1 MAQIDQAANLRNL
14 VKQDEATAP
23 LQQER
28 ARVITVVSGKG
39 GTGKTFFSVN
49 FALRLAEIGKKV
61 LVIDAD
67 FGLSNVDVLLGTKPK
82 YSLGDVLRGEVQL
95 EEAVCTGHYGIRYI
109 SGGTGDEALL
119 NLKKGKLNTL
129 YQQIKD
135 SPLTQDLDFLLFDC
149 SAGID
154 PLVLHLLSSSD
165 SGLLVMTT
173 EPTSLMDAFVLV
185 KSIAAKKRKPPI
197 QFVMNRADGF
207 LEATVVA
214 RNFKNIVEKY
224 VSYDLRYLG
233 YVSSDKHVAQS
244 VKMQVPLML
253 SFPNCEAAK
262 NIKTLVSQQTETEK
276 KTNGGGIRR
285 FFERMIA
292 SDE

>member
-1 MAQIDQAANLRNL
+1 MAQIDQAENLRNL
-14 VKQDEATAP
+14 VKQDESEGAP
-23 LQQER
+23 QGVLT
-28 ARVITVVSGKG
+28 RVVTVVSGKG

-49 FALRLAEIGKKV
+49 FALRLAEVGKRV

-82 YSLGDVLRGEVQL
+82 YGLGDVIRGDVKL
-95 EEAVCTGHYGIRYI
+95 EEAVCTGHYGIQYI
-109 SGGTGDEALL
+109 SGGVGDEALL
-119 NLKKGKLNTL
+119 NLKKTKLSAL
-129 YQQIKD
+129 YNQIKA
-135 SPLTQDLDFLLFDC
+135 SPLMDDLDFLIFDC
-149 SAGID
+149 SAGVN
-154 PLVLHLLSSSD
+154 PLVLHLLSNSD

-173 EPTSLMDAFVLV
+173 EPTALMDAFVLV
-185 KSIAAKKRKPPI
+185 KSIASKKRKPPI
-197 QFVMNRADGF
+197 HFVMNRADGF

-233 YVSSDKHVAQS
+233 YVAQDKHVAQS

-253 SFPNCEAAK
+253 SYPNCEAAK
-262 NIKTLVSQQTETEK
+262 NIKTLVSQQTATEK
-276 KTNGGGIRR
+276 KTYGEGIRK